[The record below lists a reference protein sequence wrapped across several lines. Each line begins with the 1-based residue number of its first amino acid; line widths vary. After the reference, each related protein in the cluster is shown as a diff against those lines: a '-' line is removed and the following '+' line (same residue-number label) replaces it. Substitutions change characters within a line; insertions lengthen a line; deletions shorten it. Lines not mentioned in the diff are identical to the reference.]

1 MVNFVI
7 KAMECFFV
15 LTVVPHVFDQ
25 VFYHYFEFK
34 IYTRIVFGLFISSI
48 ILVNYWK
55 YVLMYKFAEEL
66 KVNFILSKG
75 QIDMFERLYDSLV
88 VNRVNCCQSE
98 SESEDSE
105 SSDNELNSVNTHHP
119 NQGC

>member
-1 MVNFVI
+1 
-7 KAMECFFV
+7 
-15 LTVVPHVFDQ
+15 
-25 VFYHYFEFK
+25 
-34 IYTRIVFGLFISSI
+34 
-48 ILVNYWK
+48 
-55 YVLMYKFAEEL
+55 MYKFAEEL

-119 NQGC
+119 TQGC